1 MFKVHRNLYDAQP
14 KGMEVKIE
22 THEVKSEIEAVATE
36 EPVATSETEDPVKK
50 RKKARKEAR
59 EEEV

>member
-22 THEVKSEIEAVATE
+22 THEVKHESEAVATE
-36 EPVATSETEDPVKK
+36 EPVATSETEEPVKK
-50 RKKARKEAR
+50 RKKARKE
-59 EEEV
+59 EV